1 MKKEQNKEIEFT
13 FTTLS
18 LVLTNVI
25 TWYLTKEYIGVV
37 NGETVL
43 ELLLL
48 APTLLI
54 TALYIL
60 LVILYK
66 QNKEDNNNDN

>member
-18 LVLTNVI
+18 LLLTNVI